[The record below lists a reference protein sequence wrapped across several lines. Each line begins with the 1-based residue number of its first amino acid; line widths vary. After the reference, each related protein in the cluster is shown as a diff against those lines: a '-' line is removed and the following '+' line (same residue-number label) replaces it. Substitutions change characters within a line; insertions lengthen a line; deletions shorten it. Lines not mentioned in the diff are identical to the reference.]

1 MRLGSLTLAVVG
13 VIAFPVSVFAGE
25 QGFFA
30 GLDVAGGA
38 AFGSS
43 STTNGGAPFAGGG
56 IVSNV
61 KFGAVA
67 GGGGHVGYQFDPA
80 MSAFISYQ
88 YSQGDIG
95 WDVAFPQVGAASR
108 YEGTAISNAVLG
120 NVAYE
125 LPLSDMT
132 TLRTTAGL
140 GVTFN
145 TLSRVVETN
154 KPAGEFLSDL
164 ASHTKVGAA
173 AQIGLGLRRK
183 IAPNIVAGLDGLV
196 AYAGGFET
204 GSTRNGNQGVTAI
217 NPYRIDD
224 VWRATLSASIKVNF

>member
-1 MRLGSLTLAVVG
+1 MRPGSQGLAFFVAV
-13 VIAFPVSVFAGE
+13 AFPLSAFAGE

-30 GLDVAGGA
+30 GLDVSGGA

-56 IVSNV
+56 IAGNV
-61 KFGAVA
+61 KLGGVV
-67 GGGGHVGYQFDPA
+67 GGGGHVGYRFDPA

-88 YSQGDIG
+88 YSQSDIS
-95 WDVAFPQVGAASR
+95 WDAAFPLIGASSH
-108 YEGTAISNAVLG
+108 YEGRAISNAVLG

-125 LPLSDMT
+125 LPLSERT

-140 GVTFN
+140 GASFN

-154 KPAGEFLSDL
+154 KPTGEYLSDL
-164 ASHTKVGAA
+164 ANHTRAGVA
-173 AQIGLGLRRK
+173 AQAGLGLRHR
-183 IAPNIVAGLDGLV
+183 IAPNAVVGLDGLV

-204 GSTRNGNQGVTAI
+204 GNTRSGNLGVTDI
-217 NPYRIDD
+217 NPYKIDN
-224 VWRATLSASIKVNF
+224 VWRTTLNASIKVNF